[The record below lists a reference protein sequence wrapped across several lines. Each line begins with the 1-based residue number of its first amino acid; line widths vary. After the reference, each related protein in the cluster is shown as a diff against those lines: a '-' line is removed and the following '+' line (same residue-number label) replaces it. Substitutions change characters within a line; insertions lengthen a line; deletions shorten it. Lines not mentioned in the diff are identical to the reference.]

1 MKRTR
6 SISLV
11 PYPPRVRRVS
21 RYELQKLFPK
31 YRSSR
36 VSSQQSFDIN
46 LQSSQAK
53 NWSLSF
59 NESNFIHQEHPHS
72 NEKRESVSKKLKLR
86 SKLFLTWCTT
96 VSVTTALILLGSIIG
111 THQHQLVQV
120 ALHQQRVVLAVR
132 VPHLQPAQ
140 RVLQPLRQPLLQQKQ
155 LQHQVQVLH
164 HRRVQV
170 CL

>member
-86 SKLFLTWCTT
+86 RRNQSK
-96 VSVTTALILLGSIIG
+96 SYEIG
-111 THQHQLVQV
+111 RNQSKSYQIGRNRSKSNEIGRNHRNQHKSWISLEIS
-120 ALHQQRVVLAVR
+120 AKSWKSSENKRD
-132 VPHLQPAQ
+132 
-140 RVLQPLRQPLLQQKQ
+140 
-155 LQHQVQVLH
+155 
-164 HRRVQV
+164 
-170 CL
+170 

>member
-86 SKLFLTWCTT
+86 
-96 VSVTTALILLGSIIG
+96 
-111 THQHQLVQV
+111 
-120 ALHQQRVVLAVR
+120 RYR
-132 VPHLQPAQ
+132 
-140 RVLQPLRQPLLQQKQ
+140 
-155 LQHQVQVLH
+155 
-164 HRRVQV
+164 
-170 CL
+170 